1 MVHDLLW
8 ALREPVLDRDT
19 TRGALRELFR
29 LDDDA
34 EQWRLVAAAAR
45 ALTASADRPVSS
57 ENVDPAELPTA
68 PGQLLGLANAAAG
81 PQAPD
86 SGGPGGSSGDSSGS
100 GGSGGGWQGGPLG
113 PIGTKLLLTND
124 LVNVWEV
131 RLEPGQAQGWHR
143 HEFPYVILGLE
154 KGTSRITNTEGQV
167 RTALAG
173 DDPGFAVFDPGGA
186 THMLENVGS
195 LRIVDRL
202 IEFKTALRDD
212 LVRQVYLPGGN

>member
-19 TRGALRELFR
+19 TRGALHELFG
-29 LDDDA
+29 LGDDPDR
-34 EQWRLVAAAAR
+34 WRLVAAAAR
-45 ALTASADRPVSS
+45 SLTASAERPAASP
-57 ENVDPAELPTA
+57 NVDPRTLPST
-68 PGQLLGLANAAAG
+68 PGQLLGLANAGAG
-81 PQAPD
+81 GQDD
-86 SGGPGGSSGDSSGS
+86 SAGS
-100 GGSGGGWQGGPLG
+100 GGSGGSGDSGGSGGFGGGPLG

-143 HEFPYVILGLE
+143 HDYPYVILGLE

-167 RTALAG
+167 RTALPG
-173 DDPGFAVFDPGGA
+173 EDPGFAVFDPGGA
-186 THMLENVGS
+186 THMLENVGNV
-195 LRIVDRL
+195 RIVDRL

-212 LVRQVYLPGGN
+212 LVRQVYIPGAS